1 MIPSLIPYF
10 IQFGQL
16 QIPGLG
22 KLLFVQKEAVLQD
35 GILLAPHETIQ
46 LENNEEAP
54 TIHFYQFLAHSL
66 ELTMDQ
72 VIKEYHQ
79 FWKDQLSQQQDFDFG
94 AFGKFHCHNK
104 SYQWQ
109 SQFETSSYYNNIEIG
124 SLPIILP
131 EETIEVEIQ
140 KDRWW
145 IGAVILFISGLLAI
159 VFKS

>member
-1 MIPSLIPYF
+1 MISSLIPYF

-22 KLLFVQKEAVLQD
+22 KLHFVQKEAVLQD
-35 GILLAPHETIQ
+35 GILLPPQESIQ
-46 LENNEEAP
+46 LQYNDDAP

-79 FWKDQLSQQQDFDFG
+79 FWKDQLGQQQDIDFG
-94 AFGKFHCHNK
+94 SFGKFHCHNK
-104 SYQWQ
+104 VFQWK
-109 SQFETSSYYNNIEIG
+109 SQFETSTYYNNIELG
-124 SLPIILP
+124 SLPLIFP
-131 EETIEVEIQ
+131 EETTEEEMQ

-145 IGAVILFISGLLAI
+145 IGALLLLLMGLLAI
-159 VFKS
+159 VIKS

>member
-22 KLLFVQKEAVLQD
+22 KLHFVHKEAVIQD
-35 GILLAPHETIQ
+35 GILLAPQESIQ

-72 VIKEYHQ
+72 VIKDYHQ
-79 FWKDQLSQQQDFDFG
+79 FWKDLLSQYQDFDFG
-94 AFGKFHCHNK
+94 SFGKFHCHNK
-104 SYQWQ
+104 MYQWQ
-109 SQFETSSYYNNIEIG
+109 SQLDTNTYYINIEIG
-124 SLPIILP
+124 SLPIVLP
-131 EETIEVEIQ
+131 EEILEEDIK

-145 IGAVILFISGLLAI
+145 IGAMILLILGLLAI

>member
-22 KLLFVQKEAVLQD
+22 RLHFVHKGAVLQE
-35 GILLAPHETIQ
+35 GILLAPQESIQ

-54 TIHFYQFLAHSL
+54 TIHFYQYLAHSL

-79 FWKDQLSQQQDFDFG
+79 FWKDQLSQQQDIYFG
-94 AFGKFHCHNK
+94 SFGKFHCHNK

-145 IGAVILFISGLLAI
+145 IRAIILFILGLLAI
-159 VFKS
+159 AFKS

>member
-22 KLLFVQKEAVLQD
+22 RLHFVHKEAVLQD
-35 GILLAPHETIQ
+35 GILLAPHESIQ

-54 TIHFYQFLAHSL
+54 TIHFYQYLAHSL

-79 FWKDQLSQQQDFDFG
+79 FWKDQLSQQQDIYFG
-94 AFGKFHCHNK
+94 SFGKFHCHNK

-131 EETIEVEIQ
+131 EETIEVEIP

-145 IGAVILFISGLLAI
+145 IGAIILFILGLLAI
-159 VFKS
+159 AFKS

>member
-79 FWKDQLSQQQDFDFG
+79 FWKDQLSQHQDFEFG
-94 AFGKFHCHNK
+94 TFGKFHCHNK

-109 SQFETSSYYNNIEIG
+109 SQFETSNFYNNIEIG
-124 SLPIILP
+124 ILP
-131 EETIEVEIQ
+131 TISQEETMEIDIP

-145 IGAVILFISGLLAI
+145 IGAIILFLLGILAI

>member
-22 KLLFVQKEAVLQD
+22 KLHFVQKEAILQD
-35 GILLAPHETIQ
+35 GILLPPQESIQ

-54 TIHFYQFLAHSL
+54 SIHFYQFLAHSL

-79 FWKDQLSQQQDFDFG
+79 FWKEQLSQQQDFDFG
-94 AFGKFHCHNK
+94 SFGKFQCHNK
-104 SYQWQ
+104 AYHWK
-109 SQFETSSYYNNIEIG
+109 SQFETSAYYNNIEVG
-124 SLPIILP
+124 SLPLVLP
-131 EETIEVEIQ
+131 EETTEEEVQ

-145 IGAVILFISGLLAI
+145 IGAIILFLIGLLAI
-159 VFKS
+159 VIKS